1 MVATSTSR
9 SAKARTNMSKNP
21 DATPGVAQRYDTV
34 ASASATPGTVMVSL
48 SFWGSCLPHARHR
61 VWPRVVNAS
70 AESAAAFMEVL
81 AALCLC
87 LCDCE
92 LRVWSRE
99 PRLRVQSGVA
109 TQDAVGVA

>member
-1 MVATSTSR
+1 
-9 SAKARTNMSKNP
+9 MSKNP

-61 VWPRVVNAS
+61 VWPRAVNAS